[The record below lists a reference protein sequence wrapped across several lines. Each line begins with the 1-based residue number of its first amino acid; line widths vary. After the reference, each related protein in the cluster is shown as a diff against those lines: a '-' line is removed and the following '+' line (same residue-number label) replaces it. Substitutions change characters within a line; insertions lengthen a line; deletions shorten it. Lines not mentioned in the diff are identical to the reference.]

1 MIADMLVEESLRGR
15 HRVAAATLILDR
27 LEGRPPQQVN
37 LNNITQDI
45 AGRTDVELRHYLDH
59 GSWPE
64 SAPENT
70 QNGKE

>member
-45 AGRTDVELRHYLDH
+45 AGRTDVELRHYRYVQRILQGD
-59 GSWPE
+59 GRFSGT
-64 SAPENT
+64 AA
-70 QNGKE
+70 